1 MTILI
6 RSDEM
11 SKFNYKKLY
20 EIKDRDQLFQETGI
34 KDNNAYEDRTKLIG
48 FLNSILSLIAD
59 NDDRGLF
66 DEFFLELS
74 EKEQENDSIECMDWI
89 DKLQAGDLVQKGDV
103 QYSFIGKDKNN
114 MYSLYSVPYKLS
126 WYEMNVR
133 CKPVNNK
140 GEIKNEK
147 Y

>member
-1 MTILI
+1 
-6 RSDEM
+6 M

-20 EIKDRDQLFQETGI
+20 DIKDRDQSFQETGI
-34 KDNNAYEDRTKLIG
+34 KDNNVYEDRTKLIG
-48 FLNSILSLIAD
+48 FLNSVLSLIAD

-66 DEFFLELS
+66 SEFLLELS
-74 EKEQENDSIECMDWI
+74 EKEQENDSIEYMDWI
-89 DKLQAGDLVQKGDV
+89 DKLQAGDLVQKGDA
-103 QYSFIGKDKNN
+103 QYTFIGKDKDN
-114 MYSLYSVPYKLS
+114 MYSLSSVPYKLS
-126 WYEMNVR
+126 WYEMNVW